1 MPFKYLGTRGGFLS
15 GLGRITL
22 GASAVVPAGQTMTF
36 FNTADQTTNF
46 EKVTLGWTSNI
57 FKIEMTKGGTG
68 TQREIRLE
76 SDGNYL
82 LGIRDAVLEVSG
94 ALRGDAT
101 NAQFA
106 LNGRV
111 STGTAQPALRFD
123 NSPPSATS
131 FSASSGTQTHLLLT
145 GDINQSGTAGY
156 RILDVRA
163 VEVATGSGTK
173 SLAVFRA
180 GAAGDTIR
188 GTLDNAGN
196 LELAG
201 AFASYNTA
209 IDGTNYERFRGFW
222 SGNVFTLKMEAGGTG
237 TARESRFSA
246 NDGTYLGVA
255 AGVLTM
261 NGALRHTAGNNT
273 LSVQASMSTSTSVGL
288 SFINNGSGGSIN
300 TASSGTQAHCRIA
313 SDINQSGTAGYYI
326 ARIQAGEVS
335 GGSGTKTILECL
347 VNSEAKFAVMS
358 ASGSGAHSAG
368 VGGNIGVNT
377 QSAFGGGAG
386 VIGIANAT
394 TAPGSNPSGGGVLY
408 ATAGAGTWR
417 GSSGTVT
424 TFGPAEPH
432 CTACGRDCALEW
444 KNPDAGWHLA
454 LCMWCLTDSLGMLAH
469 GAARGVIAKTQ
480 D

>member
-15 GLGRITL
+15 GLGRISL
-22 GASAVVPAGQTMTF
+22 GASAIVPAGQTVTF

-46 EKVTLGWTSNI
+46 EKVTLGWTSNV

-82 LGIRDAVLEVSG
+82 LGIRDAILEVSG
-94 ALRGDAT
+94 ALRGDAN

-106 LNGRV
+106 LNGRI

-123 NSPPSATS
+123 NSPSGATS
-131 FSASSGTQTHLLLT
+131 FTGSSGTQTHLLLT
-145 GDINQSGTAGY
+145 GDINQSGTGGY

-188 GTLDNAGN
+188 GTLDSSGN
-196 LELAG
+196 LDLAG
-201 AFASYNTA
+201 GFASYNTA
-209 IDGTNYERFRGFW
+209 IDATNYERFRGSW
-222 SGNVFTLKMEAGGTG
+222 SGNVFLLRQEIGGTG
-237 TARESRFSA
+237 VAREARFSA
-246 NDGTYLGVA
+246 SDGTYLGVA

-300 TASSGTQAHCRIA
+300 TASSGTQQHCRIA
-313 SDINQSGTAGYYI
+313 SDINQSGTAGY
-326 ARIQAGEVS
+326 RILRVQAGEVS
-335 GGSGTKTILECL
+335 QGSGTKELLDVL
-347 VNSEAKFAVMS
+347 VNTEVKFGVYS

-368 VGGNIGVNT
+368 VGGNVGVNT
-377 QSAFGGGAG
+377 ASAFGSGAG

-394 TAPGSNPSGGGVLY
+394 TAPSTNPSGGGVLY

-432 CTACGRDCALEW
+432 CQDCGRDCALEW
-444 KNPDAGWHLA
+444 RNPDAGWHLA
-454 LCMWCLTDSLGMLAH
+454 LCMWCLTDSLGMLAR
-469 GAARGVIAKTQ
+469 GTGRGVITKTQ
-480 D
+480 N